1 MYTPS
6 LSVGPI
12 LRCQDER
19 EEAKENKEEKEWQSL
34 A

>member
-12 LRCQDER
+12 LRSQDER
-19 EEAKENKEEKEWQSL
+19 EEAKEKKEEKEWWFL